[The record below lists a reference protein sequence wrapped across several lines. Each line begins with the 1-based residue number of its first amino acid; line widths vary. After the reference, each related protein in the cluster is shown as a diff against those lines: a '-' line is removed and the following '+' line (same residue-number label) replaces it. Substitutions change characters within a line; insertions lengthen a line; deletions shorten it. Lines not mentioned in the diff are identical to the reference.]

1 MHEQRPQSSHQTL
14 TEPSEDA
21 ISEAPA
27 GVAMSPQSTLLDVV
41 PNGIS
46 TFNRKGGEIAA
57 LLIIPLTVVV
67 IYEVIMRYVFDAP
80 TIWGFELT
88 TFVYGVHYMLGLAYT
103 QAYGGHVKV
112 DVVTTRFP
120 SKKQAAIN
128 IFTSLV
134 IFMPVMTALTIWS
147 FKYAI
152 ASTAELERNSTSWAP
167 PIYPFKLIMAIS
179 FLFLLLQGISDLLQN
194 IKALKG

>member
-1 MHEQRPQSSHQTL
+1 MHEQRPQSSHQTAI
-14 TEPSEDA
+14 EPFENA
-21 ISEAPA
+21 ISEAQT
-27 GVAMSPQSTLLDVV
+27 GVATSPQSTLLDVV
-41 PNGIS
+41 PYGIS
-46 TFNRKGGEIAA
+46 AFNRKGGEIAA
-57 LLIIPLTVVV
+57 LLIIPLTAVV

-88 TFVYGVHYMLGLAYT
+88 TFLYGIHYMLGLAYT
-103 QAYGGHVKV
+103 QVYGGHVKV
-112 DVVTTRFP
+112 DVITTRFS
-120 SKKQAAIN
+120 SKTQATIN

-152 ASTAELERNSTSWAP
+152 ASTELLERNSTSWAP

-194 IKALKG
+194 IKALKA